1 MRINSKRLLL
11 VVLFISATV
20 IGYCLLTHQNTDEN
34 IVVATYTQVIVSEDA
49 ALEGLQNDVPIYECT
64 ASCNARD
71 MYGSFRMRFDSK
83 TFDVYAVED
92 IRSIQMFW
100 KNADGAIYQRF
111 SRVNAQLEK
120 QGRVLKMAT
129 NGGIYMKD
137 NSPLGLYVEQGVQ
150 LKKLNK
156 SKNEYGN
163 FYVQPNG
170 VFYLTDSTA
179 GIVPTDKYESYKNGV
194 RYATQ
199 SGPMLVING
208 EINKKFDADSKHLNI
223 RNGVGVTKD
232 GKVYFIISNQPLT
245 LHDFASFFKDG
256 LQCHNALYL
265 DGAISKMYLPDLNRM
280 QLDGNFGAIIGV
292 VE

>member
-1 MRINSKRLLL
+1 MTRSLKRLLL
-11 VVLFISATV
+11 VVLFVTATV
-20 IGYCLLTHQNTDEN
+20 IGYCLLSHPSTSEDSITASTQ
-34 IVVATYTQVIVSEDA
+34 VVANQDVPLDE
-49 ALEGLQNDVPIYECT
+49 LQNDVPIHECE
-64 ASCNARD
+64 ASCNAQEL
-71 MYGSFRMRFDSK
+71 YGSFRMKFKNK

-100 KNADGAIYQRF
+100 KDANSSIYQRF
-111 SRVNAQLEK
+111 SRVNAQVEK
-120 QGRVLKMAT
+120 EGRVLKMAT

-150 LKKLNK
+150 RKKINK

-163 FYVQPNG
+163 FYLQPNG
-170 VFYLTDSTA
+170 VFYVTDSSA
-179 GIVPTDKYESYKNGV
+179 HIVPTDKYERYKRGV

-199 SGPMLVING
+199 SGPMLVVNG
-208 EINKKFDADSKHLNI
+208 EINKKFDKDSKHNNI

-232 GKVYFIISNQPLT
+232 GKVYFIISNQPLS
-245 LHDFASFFKDG
+245 LHAFASFFKEG
-256 LQCHNALYL
+256 LECHNALYL

-280 QLDGNFGAIIGV
+280 QLDGNFGVIIGI

>member
-1 MRINSKRLLL
+1 MRWDLKRLLL

-20 IGYCLLTHQNTDEN
+20 IGYCLLSQPNTDDDA
-34 IVVATYTQVIVSEDA
+34 IHATTQVVVSEEST
-49 ALEGLQNDVPIYECT
+49 LEELQNDVPVHECT
-64 ASCNARD
+64 GSCNAQD
-71 MYGSFRMRFDSK
+71 LYGSFRMRFKNK

-92 IRSIQMFW
+92 IRTIQMFW
-100 KNADGAIYQRF
+100 KNTDGAIYQRF
-111 SRVNAQLEK
+111 SRVNSHVEQ

-150 LKKLNK
+150 RKKLNK

-163 FYVQPNG
+163 FYLQPNG
-170 VFYLTDSTA
+170 VFYLTDSSVH
-179 GIVPTDKYESYKNGV
+179 IVPTDKYERYKKGV

-199 SGPMLVING
+199 SGPMLVINSV
-208 EINKKFDADSKHLNI
+208 INKKFDSDSKHYNI

-245 LHDFASFFKDG
+245 LHDFASFFKEG
-256 LQCHNALYL
+256 LQCYNALYL
-265 DGAISKMYLPDLNRM
+265 DGAISKMYLPDIKRM
-280 QLDGNFGAIIGV
+280 QLDGNFGVIIGI